1 MPVRVFWLR
10 LSLDIVFWLCWIT
23 TLFRFVGLQTSEWC
37 LDWPAV
43 GLDSIV
49 EGQESVDDLG
59 FQPGQSLNRVR
70 ILCKL
75 SCVHS
80 GFSVPL
86 WAQGLRCVLIV
97 IMRSLFTSVMGEC
110 GHRSDLARLLKWSCS
125 YKDWVPWLSRDVF
138 YLPYLNGSPIWIRL
152 IGFESRACP
161 WLVQIGWPLVYPTV
175 SLGLL
180 KVHSSRCV
188 VQFCFMWTTCGVCVL
203 NFRRVIVSGR
213 RIICPLQWGF
223 VIEVEA
229 NLISTP
235 VLIDAIT
242 V

>member
-1 MPVRVFWLR
+1 MPVRVSWLR
-10 LSLDIVFWLCWIT
+10 VRLDIVVWLCWIT
-23 TLFRFVGLQTSEWC
+23 TLFRFVGLQTSLWC

-43 GLDSIV
+43 GLDLIV

-86 WAQGLRCVLIV
+86 RAQGLRCVLIM

-110 GHRSDLARLLKWSCS
+110 GHRLDLARLLRWSCS
-125 YKDWVPWLSRDVF
+125 YKDWVPRLSGDVF

-152 IGFESRACP
+152 TGFESRACP
-161 WLVQIGWPLVYPTV
+161 WLIQVGWPLVYPTV
-175 SLGLL
+175 SLG
-180 KVHSSRCV
+180 
-188 VQFCFMWTTCGVCVL
+188 
-203 NFRRVIVSGR
+203 
-213 RIICPLQWGF
+213 
-223 VIEVEA
+223 
-229 NLISTP
+229 
-235 VLIDAIT
+235 
-242 V
+242 